1 MTGSVSTV
9 ASGLVGLAGTGGAAA
24 IGLAMIRRPR
34 PYLPGSHALLDPGRR
49 DPLGDA
55 LRRGYGSASIPV
67 QAGPDGRPL
76 VRGRPVGRLLL
87 RPLLD
92 RARRRGGR
100 VHHGPTP
107 PFGLVLE
114 LAPAV
119 PVRDLLGC
127 LHEEVAAHPGLV
139 TRAVDGRVVPGA
151 VTVLVSGTPEVRE
164 VLAAD
169 PGRHLF
175 ADGTFDDLGAEEAPA
190 ALVPMVSEHWSWR
203 FGWDGE
209 EPIPAE
215 ERYLLHDLVRQAHED
230 GRRVR
235 LFGVPHRTRRI
246 RTACW
251 AELAAAGVD
260 LIGDANLPALARYL
274 RTARRPKRPVVT
286 PRST

>member
-9 ASGLVGLAGTGGAAA
+9 ASGLVGLAGAGGAAA
-24 IGLAMIRRPR
+24 IGLAVLRRPR
-34 PYLPGSHALLDPGRR
+34 PYLPGSHALLDPDRR
-49 DPLGDA
+49 DPLGEA
-55 LRRGYGSASIPV
+55 LRRGYGSASIPI
-67 QAGPDGRPL
+67 QAGPDGGPL
-76 VRGRPVGRLLL
+76 VRGRPVGHLLL

-114 LAPAV
+114 VSSAV

-127 LHEEVAAHPGLV
+127 LHEEVAPHAGLV
-139 TRAVDGRVVPGA
+139 TRCVDGRVVPGA
-151 VTVLVSGTPEVRE
+151 ITVLVSGPPEVRD

-169 PGRHLF
+169 PGRHIF
-175 ADGTFDDLGAEEAPA
+175 ADGTFDDLGVAEVPA
-190 ALVPMVSEHWSWR
+190 SLVPMVSEHWSWR

-209 EPIPAE
+209 EPIAAE
-215 ERYLLHDLVRQAHED
+215 ERYLLHDLVRRAHED

-235 LFGVPHRTRRI
+235 LFGAPRRTRRI
-246 RTACW
+246 RAACW

-260 LIGDANLPALARYL
+260 LIGDADLAGLARYL
-274 RTARRPKRPVVT
+274 RTARRPRRPVVP

>member
-24 IGLAMIRRPR
+24 IGLAMLRRPR

-49 DPLGDA
+49 DPLREA

-67 QAGPDGRPL
+67 QAGPDGRAL
-76 VRGRPVGRLLL
+76 VRGRPLGRVVL

-107 PFGLVLE
+107 PFGLILD
-114 LAPAV
+114 LPPAV

-127 LHEEVAAHPGLV
+127 LHEEVAAHAGLV
-139 TRAVDGRVVPGA
+139 TRCVSGRVVPGA
-151 VTVLVSGTPEVRE
+151 ITVLVSGRPEVRE

-169 PGRHLF
+169 PGRHVF
-175 ADGTFDDLGAEEAPA
+175 ADGTFDDLGSVDAPA
-190 ALVPMVSEHWSWR
+190 SLVPVVSEHWSWR

-215 ERYLLHDLVRQAHED
+215 ERYLLHDLVRSAHED

-246 RTACW
+246 RAECW

-260 LIGDANLPALARYL
+260 LIGDVDLAGLARYL
-274 RTARRPKRPVVT
+274 RRARRPRRPVVT

>member
-9 ASGLVGLAGTGGAAA
+9 ASGLVGLAGTGGAAVV
-24 IGLAMIRRPR
+24 GMAMLRRPR
-34 PYLPGSHALLDPGRR
+34 PYLPGSHALLDPDRR
-49 DPLGDA
+49 DPLAEA

-67 QAGPDGRPL
+67 QIGVGGRAL
-76 VRGRPVGRLLL
+76 VRGRPFARVIL

-100 VHHGPTP
+100 VHHGPMP

-114 LAPAV
+114 LPRDV
-119 PVRDLLGC
+119 PVRDLLGL
-127 LHEEVAAHPGLV
+127 LHEEVAPHAGLV
-139 TRAVDGRVVPGA
+139 TRCVGGRVVPGA
-151 VTVLVSGTPEVRE
+151 VTVLVSGTPEARE

-175 ADGTFDDLGAEEAPA
+175 ADGTFDDVGREESPA

-215 ERYLLHDLVRQAHED
+215 ERYLLHDLVRQAHAD

-246 RTACW
+246 RATCW
-251 AELAAAGVD
+251 AELATAGVD
-260 LIGDANLPALARYL
+260 LIGDMDLAALARYL
-274 RTARRPKRPVVT
+274 RTARRPRRPVVT
-286 PRST
+286 LGPT